1 MRRWGNQADARRG
14 EARLG
19 DPRIHFFARQLAP
32 LAWLG
37 ALGHFD
43 LKFLRLDEV
52 LARDA
57 ESSGS
62 DLLDGG
68 ILRVA
73 LFVRPEVAFGVFAA
87 FAGVALATEAVH
99 RDGERLVRFFADRAI
114 GHRARL

>member
-1 MRRWGNQADARRG
+1 MIRRPPRSTLFPYTTLFRSQFAPF
-14 EARLG
+14 ARL
-19 DPRIHFFARQLAP
+19 R
-32 LAWLG
+32 

-43 LKFLRLDEV
+43 LEFLRFDEV

-87 FAGVALATEAVH
+87 FAGVALATEAAH
-99 RDGERLVRFFADRAI
+99 RHGARLVRLFADR
-114 GHRARL
+114 GL